1 MPRLS
6 IDITDDEHRRLKA
19 SAALEGRSIKD
30 YVLER
35 ALGTAADPDALNE
48 LAQLLRPRIDE
59 ADRGK
64 LSTRS
69 VKDIAKRARAKRKA

>member
-6 IDITDDEHRRLKA
+6 IDITDEQHRRLKA

-35 ALGTAADPDALNE
+35 ALGDAGEGDALGE
-48 LAQLLRPRIDE
+48 LAALLRPRIE
-59 ADRGK
+59 AADRGDM
-64 LSTRS
+64 SSRS
-69 VKDIAKRARAKRKA
+69 VADIATRARAKRKA

>member
-6 IDITDDEHRRLKA
+6 IDITEEQHRRLKA
-19 SAALEGRSIKD
+19 SAALEGRSIKE

-35 ALGTAADPDALNE
+35 ALGEASEQDALSE
-48 LAQLLRPRIDE
+48 LTKLLRPRIE
-59 ADRGK
+59 AADRGE

-69 VKDIAKRARAKRKA
+69 VQEIAKLARAKRKA